1 MAIETGLSG
10 RTVLITGAGRN
21 IGYLAALAYAREG
34 ANLALCT
41 RSSMEQLDRVADEA
55 RGLGARVMTGQ
66 CDVADAR
73 AVGEFVARAAAEFG
87 AVDVAVN
94 NAVYRSEHENKGFLD
109 QPEDAWRRNLQVN
122 LEGPYN
128 VCRAVL
134 PLMKERRWGRIV
146 SFSGATAYLGAG
158 AGRAAVRLG
167 VVGLTR
173 GIAREFGAFNVTANC
188 IGPSTVETR
197 RDGASARK
205 GVRDNQPIQRLARP
219 EEIVALMVYL
229 SSENAGFI
237 TGQSY
242 LINGGSYFL

>member
-1 MAIETGLSG
+1 MAIDTGLKG

-21 IGYLAALAYAREG
+21 IGRLAALAYAREG
-34 ANLALCT
+34 ANLAICT
-41 RSSMEQLDRVADEA
+41 RSSMERLDRVAEEA

-73 AVGEFVARAAAEFG
+73 AVGEFVAGAESEFG
-87 AVDVAVN
+87 AIDVAIN
-94 NAVYRSEHENKGFLD
+94 NAVYRSGHENKGFLE
-109 QPEDAWRRNLQVN
+109 QPDEAWRRNLQVN

-128 VCRAVL
+128 ICRAVL
-134 PLMKERRWGRIV
+134 PLMKERQWGRII

-173 GIAREFGAFNVTANC
+173 GIAREFGAYNITANC
-188 IGPSTVETR
+188 IGPSTVETQ
-197 RDGASARK
+197 RDEASPRK
-205 GVRDNQPIQRLARP
+205 GMRDNQPIKRLARP
-219 EEIVALMVYL
+219 EEIVALMIYL